1 MFFPPT
7 LLCML
12 YGRWIITESKDASM
26 RSSGNSEVW
35 DEMLQKLKTVK
46 AMRNEDFNTV
56 QKKMDDEEEMRRSK
70 NATLKEIEQKESEL
84 REIHELQNEINR
96 CEPENVKLRQK
107 LNEQVKEAGFTA
119 DSDLAS
125 FSAKHDEML
134 LNLQEKREELKK

>member
-1 MFFPPT
+1 MN
-7 LLCML
+7 
-12 YGRWIITESKDASM
+12 
-26 RSSGNSEVW
+26 SSGNSEVW

-96 CEPENVKLRQK
+96 CEPENVKLRQ
-107 LNEQVKEAGFTA
+107 
-119 DSDLAS
+119 
-125 FSAKHDEML
+125 
-134 LNLQEKREELKK
+134 

>member
-1 MFFPPT
+1 MN
-7 LLCML
+7 
-12 YGRWIITESKDASM
+12 
-26 RSSGNSEVW
+26 SSGNSEVW

-70 NATLKEIEQKESEL
+70 NATLKDIKQQENEL
-84 REIHELQNEINR
+84 EEIHELQNEINR

-107 LNEQVKEAGFTA
+107 LNEQVKELRDNVKEAGFTA

>member
-1 MFFPPT
+1 
-7 LLCML
+7 
-12 YGRWIITESKDASM
+12 M

-70 NATLKEIEQKESEL
+70 NATLKDIKQQENEL
-84 REIHELQNEINR
+84 EEIHELQNEINR

-107 LNEQVKEAGFTA
+107 LNEQVKELRDNVKEAGFTA

>member
-1 MFFPPT
+1 
-7 LLCML
+7 
-12 YGRWIITESKDASM
+12 M

-107 LNEQVKEAGFTA
+107 LNEQVKELRDNVKEAGFTA

-134 LNLQEKREELKK
+134 LNLQEKREELQK